1 MALPVSVVAGQ
12 FIRVPQDPL
21 IERIAAG
28 AGMDAA
34 DDWIAERAGKGD
46 IVITADIPLA
56 SRCVKAGAEVIA
68 PNGKPFTEAI
78 DRHDPC
84 GPQSHDRSAFL
95 RRSDRRPEILLAAR
109 PLGVPLGARPDH
121 PPHPAPARGS
131 NRTETE
137 LNRMAP
143 PLIQLKEIKLT
154 FGGTPLLSG
163 VELSVSAGER
173 VCLIGRNGSGKSTLL
188 KIAAGLV
195 QPDSGSRFV
204 QPGATI
210 RYLPQEPDFSGFA
223 TTLAYVEA
231 GLAPG
236 DDHYQA
242 TYLLEQ
248 LGLHGDE
255 DPAHLSGGEARRT
268 ALAHV
273 LAPSPD
279 ILLLDE
285 PTNHLDLTTIEW
297 LESELDSRRCALV
310 IISHDRRFLSNLS
323 RSTAWLDRGQ
333 IRQIDRGFSAFEA
346 WRDEVLA
353 EEERDQHKLD
363 RKIVNEEHWLRYGV
377 SGRRKRNVK
386 RLGNL
391 HALRQQRRDYRGAA
405 GNANLAA
412 AEADK
417 SGKLVIEAKNIS
429 RTYGERK
436 IVDDFSIRVQRGDRI
451 GIVGPNGA
459 GKTTLIDMLTGGSP
473 PDSGTI
479 RFGANIEM
487 ATLDQHRES
496 LDPKSTLAEALTGGR
511 GDHVMVGGKPKHV
524 VSYMKDFLFAQEQ
537 MRTPLEVLSGGER
550 GRLMLARAL
559 AKPSNLLVLDEP
571 TNDLDLETL
580 DVLEEMLGDYEG
592 TVILISH
599 DRDFLDRVVTSV
611 IAPEGD
617 GRWIEYAGG
626 YTDMLAQRG
635 ADLKREAVKAAAVER
650 DKTDVSQRASGRD
663 KTPAQFQREAR
674 AGHAAEDHRQ
684 IAGRD
689 RQTAAPS

>member
-1 MALPVSVVAGQ
+1 MP
-12 FIRVPQDPL
+12 
-21 IERIAAG
+21 
-28 AGMDAA
+28 
-34 DDWIAERAGKGD
+34 
-46 IVITADIPLA
+46 
-56 SRCVKAGAEVIA
+56 
-68 PNGKPFTEAI
+68 
-78 DRHDPC
+78 
-84 GPQSHDRSAFL
+84 
-95 RRSDRRPEILLAAR
+95 
-109 PLGVPLGARPDH
+109 
-121 PPHPAPARGS
+121 
-131 NRTETE
+131 
-137 LNRMAP
+137 P
-143 PLIQLKEIKLT
+143 PLIQLKDIALT

-163 VELSVSAGER
+163 VELSVSQAER

-195 QPDSGSRFV
+195 EPDGGSRFV

-210 RYLPQEPDFSGFA
+210 RYLPQEPDFGEHK
-223 TTLAYVEA
+223 TTLSYVEA
-231 GLAPG
+231 GLNPG

-242 TYLLEQ
+242 RYLMEQ

-255 DPAHLSGGEARRT
+255 DPAQLSGGEARRT
-268 ALAHV
+268 ALARV

-285 PTNHLDLTTIEW
+285 PTNHLDLPTIEW
-297 LESELDSRRCALV
+297 LESELESRRCALV

-333 IRQIDRGFSAFEA
+333 IKQIDRGFSAFEA

-391 HALRQQRRDYRGAA
+391 HELRDQRRTYRGAT
-405 GNANLAA
+405 GNASLAA

-417 SGKLVIEAKNIS
+417 SGKLVIEAKGINKA
-429 RTYGERK
+429 YGERK
-436 IVDDFSIRVQRGDRI
+436 IVDDFSIRIQRGDRI

-459 GKTTLIDMLTGGSP
+459 GKTTLIEMLTGGSE

-479 RFGANIEM
+479 RLGANIEM

-550 GRLMLARAL
+550 GRVMLARAL

-580 DVLEEMLGDYEG
+580 DVLEEMLGDYDG

-611 IAPEGD
+611 IVPEGN

-626 YTDMLAQRG
+626 YSDMLAQRG
-635 ADLKREAVKAAAVER
+635 ADLKREPVKAASDDRREPRLAAAPSATPKRRLNFNEKHALQTLPKTIEKLQAEIARQQNVLDDPDLYAR
-650 DKTDVSQRASGRD
+650 DRKKFDQASAAMA
-663 KTPAQFQREAR
+663 TAHQELA
-674 AGHAAEDHRQ
+674 AAEDRWLELEVLREEIEQ
-684 IAGRD
+684 A
-689 RQTAAPS
+689 